1 MNLDKNL
8 RKYLKRTGKSFA
20 VQFIPEEDKWC
31 VMVGESSTKADKLA
45 DALRSVWLEIPDFN
59 DVVKG

>member
-8 RKYLKRTGKSFA
+8 RKYLKKTGKSFS
-20 VQFIPEEDKWC
+20 VQFIPEDDKWC
-31 VMVGESSTKADKLA
+31 VIVGEHSTKADKLA

-59 DVVKG
+59 SVIKD